1 MARGKNKPSNGR
13 DLYVAYYRISPDGH
27 NQRNLQ
33 SYGIDAQKEAVIRFA
48 ATAPKSIQVIESF
61 EEVESGANSRRPQL
75 RAAIE
80 CCRQAKATLL
90 IAKLDRLSRNAAFL
104 LNLRDSGVNFVC
116 CDMPQA
122 DRFTVGILALVAER
136 EREMISE
143 RTKAGLAAAR
153 ARGVVLGNPQWY
165 RSQKRATAASLAA
178 LRSLWQ
184 EQWKAVE
191 EIKKA
196 GVLSFAGI
204 ARCLNARGVKTAR
217 GGKWTASSVRNLT
230 KKMI

>member
-1 MARGKNKPSNGR
+1 MAREKNQPSNGR

-33 SYGIDAQKEAVIRFA
+33 SYGIDAQKEAVSRFA
-48 ATAPKSIQVIESF
+48 AAASKPIQVIESF
-61 EEVESGANSRRPQL
+61 EEVESGANSQRPQL

-80 CCRQAKATLL
+80 CCRHTKASLL

-104 LNLRDSGVNFVC
+104 LNLRDGGVSFVC

-143 RTKAGLAAAR
+143 RTKAGLAAAK
-153 ARGVVLGNPQWY
+153 ARGVVLGNPSW
-165 RSQKRATAASLAA
+165 RKSQKRATAASLEA
-178 LRSLWQ
+178 LRPLWASQ
-184 EQWKAVE
+184 LKAVR
-191 EIKKA
+191 EIRATGIKT
-196 GVLSFAGI
+196 LTGI
-204 ARCLNARGVKTAR
+204 ARCLNARGVRTAR
-217 GGKWTASSVRNLT
+217 GGVWTATSVRNLL
-230 KKMI
+230 KRE